1 MANGTH
7 NTLVAERSRLAD
19 YWTLTKPELTL
30 LSVIT
35 TLTGYYLGAGESARL
50 SVLLHTLLG
59 TWLVGGGA
67 GALNQ
72 FIERQ
77 FDGMMRRTEN
87 RPLPSGR
94 ILPFEALLFGIVIS
108 VIGIA
113 ELTVFVNPLTGFLAS
128 VTLASYLFLYT
139 PLKRITPLST
149 VIGAIPG
156 AIPPLMGWVAA
167 TNEVNTEGMILFG
180 ILFAWQIPHF
190 LALAWMYRKDY
201 ARAGYRPLTVVDP
214 TGFKAARQML
224 VYTALLVP
232 LAAASWQT
240 GMLGPIPLAL
250 ALLVSLAFL
259 GLTARLL
266 ADRSNRAAK
275 QVFTGSLIYLPV
287 LMALMILNRL

>member
-1 MANGTH
+1 MANETH
-7 NTLVAERSRLAD
+7 HTLVAERSRLAD

-35 TLTGYYLGAGESARL
+35 TITGYYLGAGDGMRA

-94 ILPFEALLFGIVIS
+94 VLPSEALIFGILIS
-108 VIGIA
+108 VVGLLQ
-113 ELTVFVNPLTGFLAS
+113 LTVFVNPLTGFLAS

-167 TNEVNTEGMILFG
+167 TNEINTEGVILFG
-180 ILFAWQIPHF
+180 VLFAWQVPHF

-214 TGFKAARQML
+214 SGLKAARQMVL
-224 VYTALLVP
+224 YTALLIP
-232 LAAASWQT
+232 LAAASWRT
-240 GMLGPIPLAL
+240 GMLGTVPLAL
-250 ALLVSLAFL
+250 ALLISLAFL
-259 GLTARLL
+259 ALVGRLL
-266 ADRSNRAAK
+266 IDRSNKAAR

-287 LMALMILNRL
+287 LMALLILNRL